1 MNLQTAVINEG
12 SKMASS
18 RWWAVFLAIAIIEII
33 LLIKLLTSQS
43 TIEPLLAIGVVTVL
57 LVLTLRIEDISGL
70 TLNKDGLEARL
81 SEKISKVAENV
92 EVKVDQLGSDI
103 NALLIST
110 VLDAYEYIT
119 LRKIT
124 GKEPNDKYDFN
135 YPKGQDLLERLRN
148 RGLIDEVGGNTIFN
162 DRSSRAI
169 ELKEHFL
176 ITERGKRYL
185 EALNQKGLG
194 EELDIIAKRTGYRR

>member
-1 MNLQTAVINEG
+1 
-12 SKMASS
+12 MASK
-18 RWWAVFLAIAIIEII
+18 WWAVFLSVVTVEI
-33 LLIKLLTSQS
+33 LLLVKLLTSQA
-43 TIEPLLAIGVVTVL
+43 TIELLLAIGVVTVL
-57 LVLTLRIEDISGL
+57 LVLTLRIEDITNL
-70 TLNKDGLEARL
+70 ALKKDGLEAKL
-81 SEKISKVAENV
+81 SAKISEVAEKV
-92 EVKVDQLGSDI
+92 EVKVDQLGNDI

-124 GKEPNDKYDFN
+124 GEEPNDKYDFN

-148 RGLIDEVGGNTIFN
+148 RGLIDEMGGNTIFH
-162 DRSSRAI
+162 DRSNREI
-169 ELKEHFL
+169 KLKEHFL

-194 EELDIIAKRTGYRR
+194 DELEIIAMRTGYRRY

>member
-1 MNLQTAVINEG
+1 
-12 SKMASS
+12 MASS
-18 RWWAVFLAIAIIEII
+18 RWWAVFLAIVTVEI
-33 LLIKLLTSQS
+33 LLLVKLLTSQS
-43 TIEPLLAIGVVTVL
+43 TIELLLAIGVVTVL
-57 LVLTLRIEDISGL
+57 LVLTLRIEDVSNL
-70 TLNKDGLEARL
+70 SLSKDGLEARL
-81 SEKISKVAENV
+81 SAKISKVVENV

-124 GKEPNDKYDFN
+124 GEEPSDKYDFN

-148 RGLIDEVGGNTIFN
+148 RGLIDEMGGNTIFN
-162 DRSSRAI
+162 DRGNRGI
-169 ELKEHFL
+169 ELKKHFL

-194 EELDIIAKRTGYRR
+194 EELDIIAKRTGYGR